1 MPAPTPADGDRDR
14 IELCGLRCAGHHGAD
29 AAERAQ
35 AQLVVVDVTVH
46 ADLARAA
53 VTDELA
59 DTVDYAG
66 LAVRVAAAVGETSF
80 ALLEALA
87 DHLCAVVLAD
97 ARVAAVAVRVA
108 KPAAPM
114 PVALDEVAVVAHRQ
128 RGEARP

>member
-1 MPAPTPADGDRDR
+1 L
-14 IELCGLRCAGHHGAD
+14 ELCGLRCAGHHGAD

-59 DTVDYAG
+59 NTVDYAG
-66 LAVRVAAAVGETSF
+66 LAERVAAAVADTSF

-87 DHLCAVVLAD
+87 DHLCDVVLAD

-114 PVALDEVAVVAHRQ
+114 PVELDEVAVVAHRQ